1 MSAGDSVARSRF
13 LPDIL
18 CACYSNRNFCQSPEE
33 MAITRAE
40 GSPMGPLLRAVNA
53 VAASI
58 EEEFP
63 NVLVDT
69 LACESPFDGNSL
81 SAR

>member
-1 MSAGDSVARSRF
+1 
-13 LPDIL
+13 
-18 CACYSNRNFCQSPEE
+18 
-33 MAITRAE
+33 
-40 GSPMGPLLRAVNA
+40 MGPLLRAVNA

-69 LACESPFDGNSL
+69 LACESPFDGNFL
-81 SAR
+81 SASAIAFRNRSCAQTNTRERRRASPGLAAMSSSACAPSSAPSPSR